1 MLAAMGRP
9 KQVARI
15 LLVEDDESFSVLV
28 RAYLRAMA
36 ADDKPPLAT
45 LPHYSSVPKLDAVGT
60 LAAARAQ
67 LAARHYDLVLLDL
80 HLPDSSGIDTLRAIR
95 GEGERLIIVMTADED
110 PELPKKALEHGA
122 YDFVAKASMDQGELR
137 RVVRLA
143 ILQAAAMSSLA
154 ASEARFRGL
163 THLIADVYWEQDEEY
178 RFVSFNDRSVH
189 QGQGVDL
196 TTLIGKR
203 RWELGYVNM
212 TPADW
217 ERHIAALRARQP
229 FHDLELC
236 RIVGG
241 RQLWVSTSG
250 EPVVDDQGRFRGYR
264 GVGRDITSRKREEQ
278 LRALEQ
284 AVTRALA
291 GAENPAE
298 ALRAVIRAIC
308 ETEHWPCGRFFGVDE
323 AADLLR
329 CVQVW
334 GIADA
339 AVESFIARSR
349 DKVYRRGEGLT
360 GAVWESGTPL
370 WVSDTRDDPRA
381 TGSAVGTGLEGG
393 AFVFPVMA
401 EGRTIGV
408 LSFASKD
415 VRAPDERLLEVI
427 RVIGSQVGQV
437 LKRISAEGAM
447 RESEARFRSLTALS
461 ADWYWEQDEQF
472 RLTFMSR
479 PLGERTGLDASA
491 YLGRRRWDQPA
502 LNLTAADW
510 ERHRAQL
517 EHHEPFRDFEMQRP
531 APAGGTRWLSISG
544 EPVFDAAGRFKGY
557 RGIGRDITERK
568 RAEEQRAAQARYQ
581 TKIAHF
587 GEAALASRGA
597 EELIEQAVRYVL
609 EGLGGG
615 AVAYLERA
623 GTERQAVVRCVD
635 GLAGD
640 APPNVLA
647 YEHGEA
653 LAQVLDGGAARIA
666 QLPYAWSGRREA
678 VLAPVTHEHGARGVL
693 CALPEAH
700 TSLGAEEMRFLA
712 AAASVLSAGLKRIE
726 SEGRLA
732 FLAQFDALTGLP
744 NRALLADRFA
754 QTIVQARRRGAQ
766 LGVLFV
772 DLDEFKLVND
782 SLGHGAGDELLKDI
796 ARRLQATVRSG
807 DTVARIAGDEFAIV
821 LADLMR
827 PEDAALVAQKLVE
840 ALAAP
845 VDVRGHEVFVTASIG
860 IALFPTDG
868 NDAETLLAAADAAM
882 YRAKQAGRNSFQFY
896 TPEINQRTKARAV
909 LGRELRRALER
920 EEFRLVYQPKF
931 ELKSERPSGAEA
943 LLRWQHPSRGVVL
956 PAEFIPILEES
967 GLIVQVGEWVLRQ
980 ACADIRAWQA
990 RGVRALPVAVNLS
1003 ARQFRQLD
1011 LAARIRSIIDAAAVA
1026 PELLELEITESQ
1038 LMQDPDHAIRAMR
1051 SLAAAGIRIAIDDF
1065 GTGYS
1070 SLAYLTRFPL
1080 SALKIDRSFVA
1091 GILQQGGDA
1100 TIVRTIIEMAHTLG
1114 FAVIAEGVENEGQK
1128 HFLRGLGC
1136 EQAQGYLFS
1145 RPVDADA
1152 MAQLLGAKQAQVRK
1166 VRV

>member
-1 MLAAMGRP
+1 MGRS

-15 LLVEDDESFSVLV
+15 LLVEDDESFSMLV

-45 LPHYSSVPKLDAVGT
+45 LPLYSGVPKLDWVDT
-60 LAAARAQ
+60 LAAARER
-67 LAARHYDLVLLDL
+67 LAARHYDLILLDL
-80 HLPDSSGIDTLRAIR
+80 HLPDSAGIDTLRAIR
-95 GEGERLIIVMTADED
+95 GEGERIIVVMTADED
-110 PELPKKALEHGA
+110 PELPKRALEHGA

-163 THLIADVYWEQDEEY
+163 THLIADVYWEQDAEY
-178 RFVSFNDRSVH
+178 RFVSFNHRSVH
-189 QGQGVDL
+189 QGHGVDSS
-196 TTLIGKR
+196 TLIGKR
-203 RWELGYVNM
+203 RWELDFVNM
-212 TPADW
+212 TQADW
-217 ERHIAALRARQP
+217 ERHIDVLQARQP

-236 RIVGG
+236 RIVAG

-250 EPVVDDQGRFRGYR
+250 EPLIDDQGRFRGYR
-264 GVGRDITSRKREEQ
+264 GIGRDVTSRKREEQ

-284 AVTRALA
+284 AVSRALA
-291 GAENPAE
+291 AAEQPAE
-298 ALRAVIRAIC
+298 ALRSVIRAIC

-323 AADLLR
+323 ATDVLR

-334 GIADA
+334 GVADA
-339 AVESFIARSR
+339 AVEAFIARSR
-349 DKVYRRGEGLT
+349 DKVYRRGEGLS

-370 WVSDTRDDPRA
+370 WVSDTRQDPRA
-381 TGSAVGTGLEGG
+381 GGTAVGTGLDGG

-408 LSFASKD
+408 LSFAAKD
-415 VRAPDERLLEVI
+415 VRAPDERLIEVI
-427 RVIGSQVGQV
+427 GVIGSQVGQV

-447 RESEARFRSLTALS
+447 RASEARFRGLTALS

-479 PLGERTGLDASA
+479 PLGEKTGLNASA

-502 LNLTAADW
+502 LNLSAADW

-517 EHHEPFRDFEMQRP
+517 ERHEPFRDFEMQRP
-531 APAGGTRWLSISG
+531 APDGGTRWLSISG
-544 EPVFDAAGRFKGY
+544 EPVFDAAGRFTGY
-557 RGIGRDITERK
+557 RGIGRDITERR

-587 GEAALASRGA
+587 GEVALASRGA
-597 EELIEQAVRYVL
+597 EELIEQAVRSVL

-615 AVAYLERA
+615 VVAYLERA
-623 GTERQAVVRCVD
+623 GTGRQVVVRCID

-640 APPNVLA
+640 APSNVLA
-647 YEHGEA
+647 YEPGEA
-653 LAQVLDGGAARIA
+653 LAQVLDGATARIA
-666 QLPYAWSGRREA
+666 QLPYAWAGRREA
-678 VLAPVTHEHGARGVL
+678 VLAPVAHEQGARGVL
-693 CALPEAH
+693 CALPEPQ
-700 TSLGAEEMRFLA
+700 TLLGAEETRFLA

-754 QTIVQARRRGAQ
+754 QMIVQARRRGAQ
-766 LGVLFV
+766 LGALFI

-782 SLGHGAGDELLKDI
+782 SLGHGAGDELLKEI

-807 DTVARIAGDEFAIV
+807 DTVARIVGDEFAIV
-821 LADLMR
+821 LADLTR
-827 PEDAALVAQKLVE
+827 PEDAAVVAQKLIE
-840 ALAAP
+840 ALVGP

-868 NDAETLLAAADAAM
+868 NDAEALLAAADAAM

-896 TPEINQRTKARAV
+896 TPEINQRTRARAV

-920 EEFRLVYQPKF
+920 DEFKLVYQPKF
-931 ELKSERPSGAEA
+931 DLKSERPGGAEA
-943 LLRWQHPSRGVVL
+943 LLRWQHPSRGVVS
-956 PAEFIPILEES
+956 PVEFIPILEES
-967 GLIVQVGEWVLRQ
+967 GLIVQIGEWVLRQ

-990 RGVRALPVAVNLS
+990 RGVRALPIAVNLS

-1011 LAARIRSIIDAAAVA
+1011 LAARIRSIVDAAAVA
-1026 PELLELEITESQ
+1026 PELVELEITESQ

-1051 SLAAAGIRIAIDDF
+1051 SLAAAGMRIAIDDF

-1114 FAVIAEGVENEGQK
+1114 LAVIAEGVENEGQK

-1145 RPVDADA
+1145 RPVDAAA
-1152 MAQLLGAKQAQVRK
+1152 MAELLGAKPARVRK